1 MAGTSATMPV
11 TFEAADS
18 AQMTSVPS
26 GACKAAAN
34 SAGPVRLRGFPQFDD
49 VGAAFA
55 PGQDIRVML
64 IRADDHAD
72 LSARREGRA
81 HAEKMDQPVDAG
93 RRARAREDHRMRFV
107 RAAAPGD
114 GGARFAA
121 QPGDESTAIGR
132 FGMRVGVVRQHL
144 LEDEAFHLHQGAAGR
159 DVIGVDQRL
168 RAERAVDGGVLA
180 DEPVRAAATSP
191 LFRLS

>member
-1 MAGTSATMPV
+1 
-11 TFEAADS
+11 
-18 AQMTSVPS
+18 
-26 GACKAAAN
+26 
-34 SAGPVRLRGFPQFDD
+34 
-49 VGAAFA
+49 
-55 PGQDIRVML
+55 ML

-180 DEPVRAAATSP
+180 DEPVRERCRDVAALQALLKLLQGVVLAGLVAVGVFMVARVPVNSEISYDGIP
-191 LFRLS
+191 

>member
-1 MAGTSATMPV
+1 
-11 TFEAADS
+11 
-18 AQMTSVPS
+18 
-26 GACKAAAN
+26 
-34 SAGPVRLRGFPQFDD
+34 
-49 VGAAFA
+49 
-55 PGQDIRVML
+55 ML

-93 RRARAREDHRMRFV
+93 RRAEPAKITACASSAPQHRAMV
-107 RAAAPGD
+107 
-114 GGARFAA
+114 ARFAA

-180 DEPVRAAATSP
+180 DEPVRERCRDVAALQALLKLLQGVVLAGLVAVGVFMVARVPVNSEISYDGIP
-191 LFRLS
+191 

>member
-1 MAGTSATMPV
+1 
-11 TFEAADS
+11 
-18 AQMTSVPS
+18 
-26 GACKAAAN
+26 
-34 SAGPVRLRGFPQFDD
+34 
-49 VGAAFA
+49 
-55 PGQDIRVML
+55 ML

-81 HAEKMDQPVDAG
+81 HAERWTSRLMPAVAPEPAKITACASSAPQH
-93 RRARAREDHRMRFV
+93 RAMV
-107 RAAAPGD
+107 
-114 GGARFAA
+114 ARFAA

-168 RAERAVDGGVLA
+168 RAERAVDGGV
-180 DEPVRAAATSP
+180 R
-191 LFRLS
+191 R